1 MMKKWV
7 LAALFLSSS
16 LAHAALVEGRDYT
29 VLAKP
34 QPTVAAGK
42 VEVIEFFSYACIHC
56 YNLDPALEAWR
67 KKLPANVE
75 FRREQIVWNKPME
88 GLARLYAT
96 FNATKTLEKL
106 HQPAFEAV
114 MKKSINLAEED
125 KLRQWLPSQGVNAG
139 SFMQTYKSFG
149 VNAQV
154 ARASKMTRDYA
165 VQGTPAIVVGGKY
178 MAQPAEPA
186 RLLQVVNE
194 LVAKVASGK

>member
-1 MMKKWV
+1 MKKWV
-7 LAALFLSSS
+7 LAALLLSSS

-29 VLAKP
+29 VLTKP
-34 QPTVAAGK
+34 QATVAAGK
-42 VEVIEFFSYACIHC
+42 VEVIEFFSYNCVHC

-67 KKLPANVE
+67 KKLPANVQ
-75 FRREQIVWNKPME
+75 FRREQIVWNKPTE

-96 FNATKTLEKL
+96 FNATKTLGKL
-106 HQPAFEAV
+106 HQPAFDAV
-114 MKKSINLAEED
+114 MKKNIDLADEA
-125 KLRQWLPSQGVNAG
+125 KLRQWLPGQGVNTA

-178 MAQPAEPA
+178 MAQPVEPA